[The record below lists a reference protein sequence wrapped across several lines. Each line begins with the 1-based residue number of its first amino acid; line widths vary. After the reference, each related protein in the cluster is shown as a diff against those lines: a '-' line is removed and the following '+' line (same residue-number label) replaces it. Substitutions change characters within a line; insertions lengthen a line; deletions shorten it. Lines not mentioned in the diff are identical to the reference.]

1 MIKNTSGISDAK
13 RAINGFLN
21 KDVEVKVNLGR
32 NKHADFVG
40 TLSGIYPALFT
51 VSPLDK
57 NYRGKTAWSYAEILC
72 GNVRI
77 RPNEKSQKHS
87 SDLA

>member
-1 MIKNTSGISDAK
+1 MIKSPQN
-13 RAINGFLN
+13 LN
-21 KDVEVKVNLGR
+21 LIKQEIQKFYDKEVRVHVNLGR

-57 NYRGKTAWSYAEILC
+57 NYRGKTAWSYAEVLC
-72 GNVRI
+72 GAVKLRERKN
-77 RPNEKSQKHS
+77 NAENAAK
-87 SDLA
+87 